1 MPATNHLFSY
11 NHDINKIKLS
21 LPAADILQISEIS
34 IMRGTEIE
42 SHDQFCDEITY
53 AISGNAT
60 VYSDDGAH
68 ELAAGQ
74 IHFIKKGGYHRI
86 VANDNENFRF
96 VCIGYYPKPKYPQLS
111 HIFEELYELK
121 SFIVADNGNVR
132 ILAEMLINESYM
144 QGENSGIMINAY
156 LTQILTE
163 ILRAFHGNSS
173 AYSNNKYQNTNSNL
187 VLYRTLRCIDHHF
200 LEIQSIKELA
210 KKLSYSEYYLAHMF
224 KDKMGVTL
232 KEYILKKKM
241 DFACT
246 MLSDSS
252 VSVREV
258 SEKLGYSAAHSFSQA
273 FTKSIGMTPTEYR
286 KANL

>member
-1 MPATNHLFSY
+1 MSATNRLFSY
-11 NHDINKIKLS
+11 NHDTNKIKLS
-21 LPAADILQISEIS
+21 LPAADIIQISELS

-42 SHDQFCDEITY
+42 PHDQFCDEITY
-53 AISGNAT
+53 AISGNTT

-68 ELAAGQ
+68 EISRGQ
-74 IHFIKKGGYHRI
+74 IHFIKKGGYHKI
-86 VANDNENFRF
+86 VANENENFRF
-96 VCIGYYPKPKYPQLS
+96 VCIGYHPKPKYPQLS
-111 HIFEELYELK
+111 HIFKELSEQN
-121 SFIVADNGNVR
+121 SFIVTDNGNVR

-156 LTQILTE
+156 ITQILTE
-163 ILRAFHGNSS
+163 MLRAFHGNNV
-173 AYSNNKYQNTNSNL
+173 SNGNKYENTNTNL
-187 VLYRTLRCIDHHF
+187 VLYRTLRCIDHDF
-200 LEIQSIKELA
+200 LEINNIKELA

-252 VSVREV
+252 VTVREV
-258 SEKLGYSAAHSFSQA
+258 SEKLGYSAPHSFSQA
-273 FTKSIGMTPTEYR
+273 FTKCIGMTPTDYR